1 MCKQDLIIEKI
12 SALADKIDP
21 NTDHTRR
28 ELDAMNAHLG
38 TINSSISNLTVKV
51 DTQNGRVSKMESY
64 QRNCPG
70 HELQKS
76 FSQYQSELRPV
87 YVLATNMRMIAFIV
101 VGAALAFNLVGT
113 GIEWL
118 INLLN
123 L

>member
-12 SALADKIDP
+12 SALADKIDA

-70 HELQKS
+70 NELQKT
-76 FSQYQSELRPV
+76 FSQYQSELRPI